1 MKSLKLVFTLAFFF
15 GSFSALQAQIV
26 KVVVDDT
33 INPITAEYIERA
45 IDHADQERANAVL
58 VELHTPGGLG
68 TSMEQIISKILAAKT
83 PVIVFVTPSGGE
95 AASAGFFILESADIA
110 AMSPGTNTG
119 ASHPVFFSPTGG
131 GEIHVSDEMKKK
143 VENNAAAFLRSFAG
157 KRGRNVEVAETAV
170 RESKSWTD
178 EEALNQKLIDVIA
191 KDDSDLFRQLDGRT
205 ITRFNGE
212 TMTLHVAGKPS
223 QPYPMTLKEH
233 VLGFLMDPNIA
244 FILFAVGALA
254 IYAEFNHPG
263 AVVPGV
269 VGTVCVLLALFAL
282 NLLPTNYAAFVLIL
296 GAFLLFAADAKFQTH
311 GVATIG
317 GIVLMIIGA
326 LLLVDGP
333 IPEMR
338 VKLITA
344 LSVCIPLGL
353 ISAFLVSIAMKA
365 RRAKVVTGPQGLIG
379 EIAVARSPLI
389 PRGKVMVKGE
399 LWDAVSSEPVET
411 GDSVEV
417 RAVKDLTLEV
427 QPKK

>member
-1 MKSLKLVFTLAFFF
+1 MRTVKALVVLAFLLV
-15 GSFSALQAQIV
+15 SLSALQAQVV

-33 INPITAEYIERA
+33 INPISAEYIERA
-45 IDHADQERANAVL
+45 IDHADAEHASAVL
-58 VELHTPGGLG
+58 IEMRTPGGLS
-68 TSMEQIISKILAAKT
+68 TSMEEIISKVLAAKT
-83 PVIVFVTPSGGE
+83 PVIVFITPSGGQ
-95 AASAGFFILESADIA
+95 AASAGFFILESADVA

-143 VENNAAAFLRSFAG
+143 VENNAAAYLRSFAG
-157 KRGRNVEVAETAV
+157 KRGRNVETAETAV

-178 EEALNQKLIDVIA
+178 QEALDNKLIDTIA
-191 KDDSDLFRQLDGRT
+191 KNEDDLFKQLDGRT
-205 ITRFNGE
+205 ITRFNGDKA
-212 TMTLHVAGKPS
+212 TLHLAGKPVE
-223 QPYPMTLKEH
+223 PFEMTLRQR

-254 IYAEFNHPG
+254 IWAEFNHPG

-269 VGTVCVLLALFAL
+269 VGVICVLLAIFAL

-317 GIVLMIIGA
+317 GIVLMVIGA

-338 VKLITA
+338 VKLVTA
-344 LSVCIPLGL
+344 LAVCIPLGA
-353 ISAFLVSIAMKA
+353 ISGFLVTIAMKA
-365 RRAKVVTGPQGLIG
+365 RRNKVMTGAQGLVG
-379 EIAVARSPLI
+379 EIAIARSPLI
-389 PRGKVMVKGE
+389 PAGKVMVKGE
-399 LWDAVSSEPVET
+399 LWDAVSSEPVDT

-417 RAVKDLTLEV
+417 RDVKDLVLQV